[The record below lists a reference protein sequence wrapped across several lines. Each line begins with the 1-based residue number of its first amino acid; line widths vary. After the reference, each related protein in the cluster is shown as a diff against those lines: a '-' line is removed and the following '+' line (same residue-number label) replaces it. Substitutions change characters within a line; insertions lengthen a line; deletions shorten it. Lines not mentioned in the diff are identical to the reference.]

1 MSATIANPKD
11 DLISQATERRTIF
24 ARLALRER
32 SQQHPVAMFA
42 AIVTAAFVWTLAPG
56 SPNVS
61 IAAPTAAPVKMV
73 DQASTI
79 RHQAAT
85 TQKTSRL
92 PQSDVDRAC
101 KGQGWG
107 GESAECLKMIG
118 RENGKA
124 EVKVRM
130 IADAAPA
137 GLNTPNIF

>member
-11 DLISQATERRTIF
+11 DLITQATERRTVF

-32 SQQHPVAMFA
+32 SQQHPVVMFA

-56 SPNVS
+56 QPNAS
-61 IAAPTAAPVKMV
+61 IAAPVAAATTVPAKIV
-73 DQASTI
+73 
-79 RHQAAT
+79 HQAAT

-92 PQSDVDRAC
+92 PQSDIDRAC
-101 KGQGWG
+101 HGQGWG
-107 GESAECLKMIG
+107 GESAECVKMIA

-124 EVKVRM
+124 DVKVRL

-137 GLNTPNIF
+137 DINTPNIF

>member
-32 SQQHPVAMFA
+32 SQQHPVVMFA
-42 AIVTAAFVWTLAPG
+42 AILTAAFVWTLAPG
-56 SPNVS
+56 SSNVS
-61 IAAPTAAPVKMV
+61 IAAPTAVPTVPVKIV
-73 DQASTI
+73 HQAS
-79 RHQAAT
+79 T

-92 PQSDVDRAC
+92 PQSDVARAC

-118 RENGKA
+118 RDNGKA
-124 EVKVRM
+124 DVKVRM

-137 GLNTPNIF
+137 DLNTPNIF

>member
-1 MSATIANPKD
+1 MSATTANPKD

-24 ARLALRER
+24 ARLSLRER
-32 SQQHPVAMFA
+32 SQQHPVLMFA
-42 AIVTAAFVWTLAPG
+42 GIVTAAFVWTLAPG
-56 SPNVS
+56 QPNMS
-61 IAAPTAAPVKMV
+61 IAAAAPVKLV
-73 DQASTI
+73 HHSNLVHQAS
-79 RHQAAT
+79 T

-107 GESAECLKMIG
+107 GESAACVTMIA

-124 EVKVRM
+124 DVKVRL

-137 GLNTPNIF
+137 NLNTPNIF

>member
-1 MSATIANPKD
+1 MSAAIANPKD

-24 ARLALRER
+24 TRLALRER
-32 SQQHPVAMFA
+32 SQQHPVVMFA

-56 SPNVS
+56 APNMS
-61 IAAPTAAPVKMV
+61 IAAPTVQPAKLVH
-73 DQASTI
+73 QAST
-79 RHQAAT
+79 T

-107 GESAECLKMIG
+107 GESAECLKMIA
-118 RENGKA
+118 RDNGKA
-124 EVKVRM
+124 DLKVRL

-137 GLNTPNIF
+137 DLNTPNIF

>member
-11 DLISQATERRTIF
+11 DLISQATERRTVF
-24 ARLALRER
+24 TRLALRER
-32 SQQHPVAMFA
+32 SQQHPVVMFA

-61 IAAPTAAPVKMV
+61 VAAPAAAPTAQLAKIV
-73 DQASTI
+73 
-79 RHQAAT
+79 HQTST

-92 PQSDVDRAC
+92 PQSDLDRAC

-107 GESAECLKMIG
+107 SESAECLKMIA

-124 EVKVRM
+124 DLKVRL

-137 GLNTPNIF
+137 NLNTPNIF